1 MTCAQTYADFTK
13 RALTCFA
20 PSASVLGMTSLVL
33 RRFLLGS
40 FSAFALVALQPAASA
55 QEHNTGASKQ
65 PDGSPGVGEKFD
77 LNDPRFKDLIDPR
90 TAPNAPSADQ
100 EGRARKGPP
109 GAAPM
114 PGTERAQ
121 KGPLGMMGLPFPATR
136 DDVPK
141 TLESLYAFLATEA
154 DKRQGGEI
162 GAAIEKLWRFT
173 GGDTVNLLIDRA
185 ESFSAKNESER
196 GLPLA
201 DAAVDLAP
209 DYAEAWSHRA
219 YLYYRMENYNA
230 ALSDLRRALA
240 LEPNHFRA
248 LDGMAKI
255 LVLLG
260 EKKAA
265 LAAYEKLVLVHPNIE
280 GGKEAL
286 EELKKEVEG
295 QGI

>member
-1 MTCAQTYADFTK
+1 MTIVRSSLLVAAASSLIAFSAQADT
-13 RALTCFA
+13 
-20 PSASVLGMTSLVL
+20 PSA
-33 RRFLLGS
+33 
-40 FSAFALVALQPAASA
+40 
-55 QEHNTGASKQ
+55 
-65 PDGSPGVGEKFD
+65 
-77 LNDPRFKDLIDPR
+77 
-90 TAPNAPSADQ
+90 
-100 EGRARKGPP
+100 PP
-109 GAAPM
+109 GAGDAPTGAKELTPLE
-114 PGTERAQ
+114 PGTAPDFEELL
-121 KGPLGMMGLPFPATR
+121 GPLARPGTTFGNGPSGRAVGQTPPDHDKSHAEQEPAPPARSRPPPARNPGAERVEKGLPGMKGLPLPKSP

-141 TLESLYAFLATEA
+141 TLESLYAFLATEP
-154 DKRQGGEI
+154 DKREGGEI
-162 GAAIEKLWRFT
+162 GAAIEKLWRYT

-185 ESFSAKNESER
+185 DSFSAKNESER

-219 YLYYRMENYNA
+219 YLYYRMQNYSA
-230 ALSDLRRALA
+230 ALGDLRRALA

-265 LAAYEKLVLVHPNIE
+265 LAAYEKLILVHPNIE
-280 GGKEAL
+280 GGQEAL
-286 EELKKEVEG
+286 DELKKELEG